1 MRMDRSFARRGLIV
15 GLGVLL
21 LFIVLPACSDDPIL
35 GPNDGSPDDDGG
47 SYSSINRLAPPASAV
62 DSSASTGRAAQVRAP
77 TNPER
82 F

>member
-1 MRMDRSFARRGLIV
+1 MDCSSARRGLTV

-21 LFIVLPACSDDPIL
+21 LFVVLPACSDDPIL
-35 GPNDGSPDDDGG
+35 GPNDGSTDDDGG

-62 DSSASTGRAAQVRAP
+62 DSSASTGRGDPANVTP
-77 TNPER
+77 NPER